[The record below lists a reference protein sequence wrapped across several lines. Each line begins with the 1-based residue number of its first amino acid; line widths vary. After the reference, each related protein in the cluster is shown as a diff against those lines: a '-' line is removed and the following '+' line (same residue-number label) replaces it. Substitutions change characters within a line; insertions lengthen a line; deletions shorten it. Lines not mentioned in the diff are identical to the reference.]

1 MPNFVSL
8 CTISF
13 LNFGGFSSFLCNFF
27 LLCFKHTLS
36 RQIYF
41 RHVLKQNAAFFNKS
55 QHFFNKIDQHIK
67 IFRIFALD
75 IMLFQCMERSIYITN
90 PTPISISLQCGSL
103 AFAQSFDKH
112 NCTKLLL
119 KVLISSVKILQKYNT
134 GIK

>member
-13 LNFGGFSSFLCNFF
+13 FKFWWVSSFLCNFF

-41 RHVLKQNAAFFNKS
+41 RHVLKQNAAFLNKS
-55 QHFFNKIDQHIK
+55 QYFFNKIDQHIK
-67 IFRIFALD
+67 LFRIFASD
-75 IMLFQCMERSIYITN
+75 IMLFQYMERSILTTN
-90 PTPISISLQCGSL
+90 LNPISNSQQRGSL
-103 AFAQSFDKH
+103 AFAQSFDTY